1 MTDICRM
8 QKEDID
14 VNLLLK
20 KTRDKSDGAQLVFVG
35 CVRDDGM
42 EGLAIEA
49 FVPAAEKDLADISAE
64 AKQIPGVR
72 ACHIIHR
79 FGRLAVGETIVV
91 TVVCAA
97 HRAEGYEASRL
108 VLERIKEKVPIWKQE
123 VLAGGKLG
131 EWVH

>member
-8 QKEDID
+8 QKEDVD
-14 VNLLLK
+14 VGRLLK
-20 KTRDKSDGAQLVFVG
+20 ETRDAADGAQLVFVG

-42 EGLAIEA
+42 EGLEIEA

-64 AKQIPGVR
+64 AKGIAGVR

-79 FGRLAVGETIVV
+79 FGRLSVGEMIVV

-97 HRAEGYEASRL
+97 HRAEAYEASRL
-108 VLERIKEKVPIWKQE
+108 VIERIKERVPIWKQE
-123 VLAGGKLG
+123 VLSGGKKG

>member
-1 MTDICRM
+1 M

-14 VNLLLK
+14 INRLLGE
-20 KTRDKSDGAQLVFVG
+20 TRDPADGAQLVFTG

-42 EGLAIEA
+42 EGLEIEA

-64 AKQIPGVR
+64 ARSIAGVR

-79 FGRLAVGETIVV
+79 YGRLSVGETIVV

-97 HRAEGYEASRL
+97 HRAEAYDASRL
-108 VLERIKEKVPIWKQE
+108 VIERIKEKVPVWKQE
-123 VLAGGKLG
+123 VLANGKLG